1 MSKRNFEQLYYTLK
15 DEYNQMQKDNNDIY
29 KEYESTIQMLTDSI
43 KELQNQR
50 SAMTK
55 KLSEIEKEKENLQ
68 RKNHDKIIDIQDL
81 NKQNEKLNQEIK
93 KIKEDKRIKD
103 TKIIILEND
112 TEHFQ
117 KLIRQNEAIID
128 ELNIKL
134 EEALEDNITIQTEFE
149 IYKQI
154 MGEQLMR
161 KEEELKE
168 IKNDMFSKNMMI
180 KKLRNKKIE
189 ISPIKKKILQLKFK
203 AGESTNKK
211 NKNKIKNRIVHYNT
225 YLNSCVGFTF
235 PKKNDIFK
243 KIALNLSRKKD
254 IIYQTYNKNSNIISL
269 PLLSSG
275 KISLNKYKCKFINLN
290 SNSATNNFDKNK
302 SIKFKT
308 PSKNKISKINNS
320 INDYSLYTNKK
331 NYVDINEFKQINKFM
346 IDNVNDDITY
356 LKNDETTVDLTTFM
370 NENNN
375 SLSVDNDY
383 STNLLYDDKILRE
396 EPIIYNTKMIDIEP
410 FKDVFLK
417 KLLKSKKLSN
427 NLEKLLN
434 LNHQKKEKKFNKFKK
449 SNLFKRKIGYMIK

>member
-81 NKQNEKLNQEIK
+81 NKQNEKLNQEIN

-149 IYKQI
+149 IYRQI

-211 NKNKIKNRIVHYNT
+211 NKNKIKNRIDHCNT
-225 YLNSCVGFTF
+225 YINSCVGFTF
-235 PKKNDIFK
+235 SKKKDIFK
-243 KIALNLSRKKD
+243 IITLNSSGKKD
-254 IIYQTYNKNSNIISL
+254 IIYQTYNKNSNILSL
-269 PLLSSG
+269 PLLSPR
-275 KISLNKYKCKFINLN
+275 KISPNNFKGKFINLN

-302 SIKFKT
+302 SIWLKT

-320 INDYSLYTNKK
+320 NNDYSLYTNKK

-346 IDNVNDDITY
+346 IDNVNDDI
-356 LKNDETTVDLTTFM
+356 N
-370 NENNN
+370 
-375 SLSVDNDY
+375 
-383 STNLLYDDKILRE
+383 
-396 EPIIYNTKMIDIEP
+396 
-410 FKDVFLK
+410 
-417 KLLKSKKLSN
+417 
-427 NLEKLLN
+427 
-434 LNHQKKEKKFNKFKK
+434 
-449 SNLFKRKIGYMIK
+449 